1 MAAEVLGRADTLGS
15 LAPGKEANLVLL
27 DRNPLAVQPM
37 DIRDIMVYATVYRGR
52 FNPIVQK

>member
-27 DRNPLAVQPM
+27 DRNPMAVQPM
-37 DIRDIMVYATVYRGR
+37 DIRDITVAATVFRGR
-52 FNPIVQK
+52 FNPIVKK